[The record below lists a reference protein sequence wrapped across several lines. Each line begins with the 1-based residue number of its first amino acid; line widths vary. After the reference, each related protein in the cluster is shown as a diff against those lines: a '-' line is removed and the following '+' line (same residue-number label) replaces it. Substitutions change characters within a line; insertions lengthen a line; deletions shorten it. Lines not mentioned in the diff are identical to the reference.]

1 MNISPV
7 QSPQTQNFRGLHV
20 SKKAL
25 KGLECTE
32 DALLKIPE
40 IKECAKKYEVLIKR
54 GKVNGHKNLD
64 FIITALGGMLS
75 SAIGGTIGFFISMYM
90 CMKNKDITAM
100 ESALPMLSGMFGG
113 PLLYTMGTI
122 LYRNKP
128 TYEYIVQGGKG
139 ITHNALGETQLTG
152 TKSKEYRIDKDN
164 WHGVI
169 QNMTKEIQDE
179 DYGRFSRTIRKYNIN
194 ELDNTKN
201 ILNILKDPV
210 IKNEFSNGDCFNY
223 KINEQGDTLLTK
235 FFDIIPD
242 ETNQNE
248 YNQILD
254 KMKNMK
260 GIIYNQ
266 KDSFGISVLEKIL
279 NAENFAALEIVKD
292 YKFPYSEELDDACN
306 NIADKNFKN
315 KALNLNFSFP
325 QIENVLS
332 KGGYLDK
339 VLQKLSASPFFNAN
353 KDKLSKEILEYTD
366 NWNKSYRSEFL
377 FPVLLKHGMLPNEE
391 IDARIEELKN
401 AETEQRLR
409 EASNFGF
416 YS

>member
-1 MNISPV
+1 MRIYSQYNC
-7 QSPQTQNFRGLHV
+7 QSFQALHV
-20 SKKAL
+20 NPKTL
-25 KGLECTE
+25 KRLGTTKE
-32 DALLKIPE
+32 ALLKNASIKDCIDRAEVTLKSKRHYDFKEFYREDIEAISTLTGLAGGLVGAAGTLIVGLLRALSLVKTDAALWWPFAAGCSIPVLSIASYLISRIVPRIRYTGE
-40 IKECAKKYEVLIKR
+40 IQAGDRIENNKLAGRVTKQHEFYEKDNYKLAEELMKKGNNDFRMVMTKYTIDTPKGILSILNDDKIKE
-54 GKVNGHKNLD
+54 N
-64 FIITALGGMLS
+64 FT
-75 SAIGGTIGFFISMYM
+75 
-90 CMKNKDITAM
+90 
-100 ESALPMLSGMFGG
+100 
-113 PLLYTMGTI
+113 
-122 LYRNKP
+122 
-128 TYEYIVQGGKG
+128 
-139 ITHNALGETQLTG
+139 
-152 TKSKEYRIDKDN
+152 
-164 WHGVI
+164 
-169 QNMTKEIQDE
+169 
-179 DYGRFSRTIRKYNIN
+179 
-194 ELDNTKN
+194 
-201 ILNILKDPV
+201 
-210 IKNEFSNGDCFNY
+210 NGDCFNY
-223 KINEQGDTLLTK
+223 KINEQGDTLLTR

-242 ETNQNE
+242 ADNQNE

-279 NAENFAALEIVKD
+279 NAENFAALELVKD

-353 KDKLSKEILEYTD
+353 KDKLSKEIIEYTD

-401 AETEQRLR
+401 VETEQRLR
-409 EASNFGF
+409 EASNYGF

>member
-1 MNISPV
+1 MRINS
-7 QSPQTQNFRGLHV
+7 QYNCQNFQALHV
-20 SKKAL
+20 NPKTL
-25 KGLECTE
+25 KRLGTTKE
-32 DALLKIPE
+32 ALLKNASIKDCIDRAEVTLKSKRHYDFKEFDSEDFEAISTLTGLAGGLVGAAGTLIVGLLRALSLVKTDAALWWPFAAGCSIPVLSIASYLISRIVPRIRYTGE
-40 IKECAKKYEVLIKR
+40 IQAGDRIENNKLAGRVTKQHEFYEKDNYKLAEELMKKGNNDFRMVMTKYTIDTPKGILSILNDDKIKE
-54 GKVNGHKNLD
+54 N
-64 FIITALGGMLS
+64 FT
-75 SAIGGTIGFFISMYM
+75 
-90 CMKNKDITAM
+90 
-100 ESALPMLSGMFGG
+100 
-113 PLLYTMGTI
+113 
-122 LYRNKP
+122 
-128 TYEYIVQGGKG
+128 
-139 ITHNALGETQLTG
+139 
-152 TKSKEYRIDKDN
+152 
-164 WHGVI
+164 
-169 QNMTKEIQDE
+169 
-179 DYGRFSRTIRKYNIN
+179 
-194 ELDNTKN
+194 
-201 ILNILKDPV
+201 
-210 IKNEFSNGDCFNY
+210 NGDCFNY
-223 KINEQGDTLLTK
+223 KINEQGDTLLTR

-242 ETNQNE
+242 ADNQNE

-279 NAENFAALEIVKD
+279 NAENFAALELVKD

-332 KGGYLDK
+332 EGGYLDK

-353 KDKLSKEILEYTD
+353 KDKLSKEILVYTD

-377 FPVLLKHGMLPNEE
+377 FPVLLKHGMLPNEV

-401 AETEQRLR
+401 VETEQRLR
-409 EASNFGF
+409 EASNYGF

>member
-1 MNISPV
+1 MRIYSQYNC
-7 QSPQTQNFRGLHV
+7 QNFQALHV
-20 SKKAL
+20 NPKTL
-25 KGLECTE
+25 KRLGTTKE
-32 DALLKIPE
+32 ALLKNASIKDCIDRAEVTLKSKRHYDFKEFYREDIEAISTLTGLAGGLVGAAGTLIVGLLRALSLVKTDAALWWPFAAGCSIPVLSIASYLISRIVPRIRYTGE
-40 IKECAKKYEVLIKR
+40 IQAGDRIENNKLAGRVTKQHEFYEKDNYKLAEELMKKGNYDFRMFMTKYTIDTPKGLLSILNDDKIKE
-54 GKVNGHKNLD
+54 N
-64 FIITALGGMLS
+64 FT
-75 SAIGGTIGFFISMYM
+75 
-90 CMKNKDITAM
+90 
-100 ESALPMLSGMFGG
+100 
-113 PLLYTMGTI
+113 
-122 LYRNKP
+122 
-128 TYEYIVQGGKG
+128 
-139 ITHNALGETQLTG
+139 
-152 TKSKEYRIDKDN
+152 
-164 WHGVI
+164 
-169 QNMTKEIQDE
+169 
-179 DYGRFSRTIRKYNIN
+179 
-194 ELDNTKN
+194 
-201 ILNILKDPV
+201 
-210 IKNEFSNGDCFNY
+210 NGDCFNY
-223 KINEQGDTLLTK
+223 KINEQGDTLLTR

-242 ETNQNE
+242 ADNQNE

-279 NAENFAALEIVKD
+279 NAENFAALELVKD

-332 KGGYLDK
+332 EGGYLDK

-353 KDKLSKEILEYTD
+353 KDKLSKEILVYTD

-377 FPVLLKHGMLPNEE
+377 FPVLLKHGMLPNEV

-401 AETEQRLR
+401 VETEQRLR
-409 EASNFGF
+409 EASNYGF

>member
-1 MNISPV
+1 MRIYSQYNC
-7 QSPQTQNFRGLHV
+7 QSFQALHV
-20 SKKAL
+20 NPKTL
-25 KGLECTE
+25 KRLGTTKE
-32 DALLKIPE
+32 ALLKNASIKDCIDRAEVTLKSKRHYDFKEFYREDIEAISTLTGLAGGLVGAAGTLIVGLLRALSLVKTDAALWWPFAAGCSIPVLSIASYLISRIVPRIRYTGE
-40 IKECAKKYEVLIKR
+40 IQAGDRIENNKLAGRVTKQHEFYEKDNYKLAEELMKKGNNDFRMVMTKYTIDTPKGILSILNDDKIKE
-54 GKVNGHKNLD
+54 N
-64 FIITALGGMLS
+64 FT
-75 SAIGGTIGFFISMYM
+75 
-90 CMKNKDITAM
+90 
-100 ESALPMLSGMFGG
+100 
-113 PLLYTMGTI
+113 
-122 LYRNKP
+122 
-128 TYEYIVQGGKG
+128 
-139 ITHNALGETQLTG
+139 
-152 TKSKEYRIDKDN
+152 
-164 WHGVI
+164 
-169 QNMTKEIQDE
+169 
-179 DYGRFSRTIRKYNIN
+179 
-194 ELDNTKN
+194 
-201 ILNILKDPV
+201 
-210 IKNEFSNGDCFNY
+210 NGDCFNY
-223 KINEQGDTLLTK
+223 KINEQGDTLLTR

-242 ETNQNE
+242 ADNQNE

-279 NAENFAALEIVKD
+279 NAENFAALELVKD

>member
-1 MNISPV
+1 MRINS
-7 QSPQTQNFRGLHV
+7 QYNCQNFQALHV
-20 SKKAL
+20 NPKTL
-25 KGLECTE
+25 KRLGTTKE
-32 DALLKIPE
+32 ALLKNASIKDCIDRAEVTLKSKRHYDFKEFDSEDFEAISTLTCIAGGVISSAGLLIGGLLRSLSLVETNAALWGPFAAGCSIPVLSIASYLISRIVPRIRYTGE
-40 IKECAKKYEVLIKR
+40 IQAGDRIENNKLAGRVTKQHKFYEKDNYKLAEELMKKGNNDFRMVMTKYTIDTPKGILSILNDDKIKE
-54 GKVNGHKNLD
+54 N
-64 FIITALGGMLS
+64 FT
-75 SAIGGTIGFFISMYM
+75 
-90 CMKNKDITAM
+90 
-100 ESALPMLSGMFGG
+100 
-113 PLLYTMGTI
+113 
-122 LYRNKP
+122 
-128 TYEYIVQGGKG
+128 
-139 ITHNALGETQLTG
+139 
-152 TKSKEYRIDKDN
+152 
-164 WHGVI
+164 
-169 QNMTKEIQDE
+169 
-179 DYGRFSRTIRKYNIN
+179 
-194 ELDNTKN
+194 
-201 ILNILKDPV
+201 
-210 IKNEFSNGDCFNY
+210 NGDCFNY
-223 KINEQGDTLLTK
+223 KINEQGDTLLTR

-242 ETNQNE
+242 ADNQNE

-279 NAENFAALEIVKD
+279 NAENFAALELVKD

-353 KDKLSKEILEYTD
+353 KDKLSKEILVYTD

-377 FPVLLKHGMLPNEE
+377 FPVLLKHGMLPNEV

-401 AETEQRLR
+401 VETEQRLR
-409 EASNFGF
+409 EASNYGF

>member
-1 MNISPV
+1 MRINS
-7 QSPQTQNFRGLHV
+7 QYNCQNFQALHV
-20 SKKAL
+20 NPKTL
-25 KGLECTE
+25 KRLGTTKE
-32 DALLKIPE
+32 ALLKNASIKDCIDRAEVTLKSKRHYDFKEFDSEDFEAISTLTCIAGGVISSAGLLIGGLLRSLSLVETNAALWGPFAAGCSIPVLSIASYLISRIVPRIRYTGE
-40 IKECAKKYEVLIKR
+40 IQAGDRIENNQLAGRVTKQHKFYEKDNYKLAEELMKKGNNDFRMVMTKYTIDTPKGILSILNDDKIKE
-54 GKVNGHKNLD
+54 N
-64 FIITALGGMLS
+64 FT
-75 SAIGGTIGFFISMYM
+75 
-90 CMKNKDITAM
+90 
-100 ESALPMLSGMFGG
+100 
-113 PLLYTMGTI
+113 
-122 LYRNKP
+122 
-128 TYEYIVQGGKG
+128 
-139 ITHNALGETQLTG
+139 
-152 TKSKEYRIDKDN
+152 
-164 WHGVI
+164 
-169 QNMTKEIQDE
+169 
-179 DYGRFSRTIRKYNIN
+179 
-194 ELDNTKN
+194 
-201 ILNILKDPV
+201 
-210 IKNEFSNGDCFNY
+210 NGDCFNY
-223 KINEQGDTLLTK
+223 KINEQGDTLLTR

-242 ETNQNE
+242 ADNQNE
-248 YNQILD
+248 YKQILD

-279 NAENFAALEIVKD
+279 NAENFAALELVKD

-332 KGGYLDK
+332 EGGYLDK

-353 KDKLSKEILEYTD
+353 KDKLSKEIIEYTD

-401 AETEQRLR
+401 VETEQRLR
-409 EASNFGF
+409 EASNYGF

>member
-1 MNISPV
+1 MRIYSQYNC
-7 QSPQTQNFRGLHV
+7 QNFQALHV
-20 SKKAL
+20 NPKTL
-25 KGLECTE
+25 KRLGTTKE
-32 DALLKIPE
+32 ALLKNASIKDCSDRAEVTLKSKRHYDFKEFHREDIESISALTGIAGVLVGSAGTLIEGLLRALSLVKTDAALWWIFAAGCSIPVLSIASYLISRIIPRIRYTGE
-40 IKECAKKYEVLIKR
+40 IQAGDRIENNKLAGRVTKQHEFYEKDNYKLAEELMKKGNNDFRMVMTKYTIDTPKGILSILNDDKIKE
-54 GKVNGHKNLD
+54 N
-64 FIITALGGMLS
+64 FT
-75 SAIGGTIGFFISMYM
+75 
-90 CMKNKDITAM
+90 
-100 ESALPMLSGMFGG
+100 
-113 PLLYTMGTI
+113 
-122 LYRNKP
+122 
-128 TYEYIVQGGKG
+128 
-139 ITHNALGETQLTG
+139 
-152 TKSKEYRIDKDN
+152 
-164 WHGVI
+164 
-169 QNMTKEIQDE
+169 
-179 DYGRFSRTIRKYNIN
+179 
-194 ELDNTKN
+194 
-201 ILNILKDPV
+201 
-210 IKNEFSNGDCFNY
+210 NGDCFNY
-223 KINEQGDTLLTK
+223 KINEQGDTLLTR

-242 ETNQNE
+242 ADNQNE

-279 NAENFAALEIVKD
+279 NAENFAALELVKD

-332 KGGYLDK
+332 EGGYLDK

-353 KDKLSKEILEYTD
+353 KDKLSKEILVYTD

-377 FPVLLKHGMLPNEE
+377 FPVLLKHGMLPNEV

-401 AETEQRLR
+401 VETEQRLR
-409 EASNFGF
+409 EASNYGF

>member
-1 MNISPV
+1 MRIYSQYNC
-7 QSPQTQNFRGLHV
+7 QNFQALHV
-20 SKKAL
+20 NPKTL
-25 KGLECTE
+25 KRLGTTKE
-32 DALLKIPE
+32 ALLKNASIKDCSDRAEVTLKSKRHYDFKEFYREDIESISALTGLAGGLVGAAGTLIVGLLRALSLVKTDAALWWPFAAGCSIPVLSIASYLISRIIPRIRYTGE
-40 IKECAKKYEVLIKR
+40 IQAGDRIENNKLAGRVTKQHEFYEKDNYKLAEELMKKGNNDFRMVMTKYTIDTPKGILSILNDDKIKE
-54 GKVNGHKNLD
+54 N
-64 FIITALGGMLS
+64 FT
-75 SAIGGTIGFFISMYM
+75 
-90 CMKNKDITAM
+90 
-100 ESALPMLSGMFGG
+100 
-113 PLLYTMGTI
+113 
-122 LYRNKP
+122 
-128 TYEYIVQGGKG
+128 
-139 ITHNALGETQLTG
+139 
-152 TKSKEYRIDKDN
+152 
-164 WHGVI
+164 
-169 QNMTKEIQDE
+169 
-179 DYGRFSRTIRKYNIN
+179 
-194 ELDNTKN
+194 
-201 ILNILKDPV
+201 
-210 IKNEFSNGDCFNY
+210 NGDCFNY
-223 KINEQGDTLLTK
+223 KINEQGDTLLTR

-242 ETNQNE
+242 ADNQNE

>member
-1 MNISPV
+1 MRIYSQYNC
-7 QSPQTQNFRGLHV
+7 QNFQALHV
-20 SKKAL
+20 NPKTL
-25 KGLECTE
+25 KRLGTTKE
-32 DALLKIPE
+32 ALLKNASIKDCSDRAEVTLKSKRHYDFKEFYREDIESISALTGLAGGLVGAAGTLIVGLLRALSLVKTDAALWWPFAAGCSIPVLSIASYLISRIIPRIRYTGE
-40 IKECAKKYEVLIKR
+40 IQAGDRIENNKLAGRVTKQHEFYEKDNYKLAEELMKKGNNDFRMVMTKYTIDTPKGILSILNDDKIKE
-54 GKVNGHKNLD
+54 N
-64 FIITALGGMLS
+64 FT
-75 SAIGGTIGFFISMYM
+75 
-90 CMKNKDITAM
+90 
-100 ESALPMLSGMFGG
+100 
-113 PLLYTMGTI
+113 
-122 LYRNKP
+122 
-128 TYEYIVQGGKG
+128 
-139 ITHNALGETQLTG
+139 
-152 TKSKEYRIDKDN
+152 
-164 WHGVI
+164 
-169 QNMTKEIQDE
+169 
-179 DYGRFSRTIRKYNIN
+179 
-194 ELDNTKN
+194 
-201 ILNILKDPV
+201 
-210 IKNEFSNGDCFNY
+210 NGDCFNY
-223 KINEQGDTLLTK
+223 KINEQGDTLLTR

-242 ETNQNE
+242 ADNQNE

-279 NAENFAALEIVKD
+279 NAENFAALELVKD

-332 KGGYLDK
+332 EGGYLDK

-353 KDKLSKEILEYTD
+353 KDKLSKEILVYTD

-377 FPVLLKHGMLPNEE
+377 FPVLLKHGMLPNEV

-401 AETEQRLR
+401 VETEQRLR
-409 EASNFGF
+409 EASNYGF

>member
-1 MNISPV
+1 MRIYSQYNC
-7 QSPQTQNFRGLHV
+7 QNFQALHV
-20 SKKAL
+20 NPKTL
-25 KGLECTE
+25 KRLGTTKE
-32 DALLKIPE
+32 ALLKNASIKDCSDRAEVTLKSKRHYDFKEFYREDIEAISTLTGLAGGLVGAAGTLIVGLLRALSLVKTDAALWWPFAAGCSIPVLSIASYLISRIIPRIRYTGE
-40 IKECAKKYEVLIKR
+40 IQAGDRIENNKLVGRVTKQHEFYEKDNYKLAEELMKKGNNDFRMVMTKYTIDTPKGILSILNDDKIKE
-54 GKVNGHKNLD
+54 N
-64 FIITALGGMLS
+64 FT
-75 SAIGGTIGFFISMYM
+75 
-90 CMKNKDITAM
+90 
-100 ESALPMLSGMFGG
+100 
-113 PLLYTMGTI
+113 
-122 LYRNKP
+122 
-128 TYEYIVQGGKG
+128 
-139 ITHNALGETQLTG
+139 
-152 TKSKEYRIDKDN
+152 
-164 WHGVI
+164 
-169 QNMTKEIQDE
+169 
-179 DYGRFSRTIRKYNIN
+179 
-194 ELDNTKN
+194 
-201 ILNILKDPV
+201 
-210 IKNEFSNGDCFNY
+210 NGDCFNY

-266 KDSFGISVLEKIL
+266 KDGFGISVLEKIL

-353 KDKLSKEILEYTD
+353 KDKLSKEIIEYTD

-401 AETEQRLR
+401 VETEQRLR
-409 EASNFGF
+409 EASNYGF

>member
-1 MNISPV
+1 MRMYSQYNC
-7 QSPQTQNFRGLHV
+7 QNFQALHV
-20 SKKAL
+20 NPKTL
-25 KGLECTE
+25 KRLGTTKE
-32 DALLKIPE
+32 ALLKNASIKDCSDRAEVTLKSKRHYDFKEFYREDIEAISTLTGLAGGLVGAAGTLIVGLLRALSLVKTDAALWWPFAAGCSIPVLSIASYLISRIIPRIRYTGE
-40 IKECAKKYEVLIKR
+40 IQAGDRIENNKLAGRVTKQHEFYEKDNYKLAEELMKKGNNDFRMVMTKYTIDTPKGILSILNDDKIKE
-54 GKVNGHKNLD
+54 N
-64 FIITALGGMLS
+64 FT
-75 SAIGGTIGFFISMYM
+75 
-90 CMKNKDITAM
+90 
-100 ESALPMLSGMFGG
+100 
-113 PLLYTMGTI
+113 
-122 LYRNKP
+122 
-128 TYEYIVQGGKG
+128 
-139 ITHNALGETQLTG
+139 
-152 TKSKEYRIDKDN
+152 
-164 WHGVI
+164 
-169 QNMTKEIQDE
+169 
-179 DYGRFSRTIRKYNIN
+179 
-194 ELDNTKN
+194 
-201 ILNILKDPV
+201 
-210 IKNEFSNGDCFNY
+210 NGDCFNY
-223 KINEQGDTLLTK
+223 KINEQGDTLLTR

-242 ETNQNE
+242 ADNQNE

-279 NAENFAALEIVKD
+279 NAENFAALELVKD

-332 KGGYLDK
+332 EGGYLDK

-353 KDKLSKEILEYTD
+353 KDKLSKEILVYTD

-377 FPVLLKHGMLPNEE
+377 FPVLLKHGMLPNEV

-401 AETEQRLR
+401 VETEQRLR
-409 EASNFGF
+409 EASNYGF

>member
-1 MNISPV
+1 MRIYSQYNC
-7 QSPQTQNFRGLHV
+7 QSFQALHV
-20 SKKAL
+20 NPKTL
-25 KGLECTE
+25 KRLGTTKE
-32 DALLKIPE
+32 ALLKNASIKDCIDRAEVTLKSKRHYDFKEFYREDIEAVSTLTGLAGGLVGAAGTLIVGLLRALSLVKTDAALWWPFAAGCSIPVLSIASYLISRIVPRIRYTGE
-40 IKECAKKYEVLIKR
+40 IQAGDRIENNKLAGRVTKQHEFYEKDNYKLAEELMKKGNNDFRMVMTKYTIDTPKGILSILNDDKIKE
-54 GKVNGHKNLD
+54 N
-64 FIITALGGMLS
+64 FT
-75 SAIGGTIGFFISMYM
+75 
-90 CMKNKDITAM
+90 
-100 ESALPMLSGMFGG
+100 
-113 PLLYTMGTI
+113 
-122 LYRNKP
+122 
-128 TYEYIVQGGKG
+128 
-139 ITHNALGETQLTG
+139 
-152 TKSKEYRIDKDN
+152 
-164 WHGVI
+164 
-169 QNMTKEIQDE
+169 
-179 DYGRFSRTIRKYNIN
+179 
-194 ELDNTKN
+194 
-201 ILNILKDPV
+201 
-210 IKNEFSNGDCFNY
+210 NGDCFNY
-223 KINEQGDTLLTK
+223 KINEQGDTLLTR

-242 ETNQNE
+242 ADNQNE

-279 NAENFAALEIVKD
+279 NAENFAALELVKD

-332 KGGYLDK
+332 EGGYLDK

-353 KDKLSKEILEYTD
+353 KDKLSKEILVYTD

-377 FPVLLKHGMLPNEE
+377 FPVLLKHGMLPNEV

-401 AETEQRLR
+401 VETEQRLR
-409 EASNFGF
+409 EASNYGF

>member
-1 MNISPV
+1 MRIYSQYNC
-7 QSPQTQNFRGLHV
+7 QNFQALHV
-20 SKKAL
+20 NPKTL
-25 KGLECTE
+25 KRLGTTKE
-32 DALLKIPE
+32 ALLKNASIKDCIDRAEVTLKSKRHYDFKEFYREDIEAISTLTGLAGGLVGAAGTLIVGLLRALSLVKSDAALWWPFAAGCSIPVLSIASYLISRIIPRIRYTGE
-40 IKECAKKYEVLIKR
+40 IQAGDRIENNKLAGRVTKQHEFYEKDNYKLAEELMKKGNNDFRMVMTKYTIDTPKGILSILNDDKIKE
-54 GKVNGHKNLD
+54 N
-64 FIITALGGMLS
+64 FT
-75 SAIGGTIGFFISMYM
+75 
-90 CMKNKDITAM
+90 
-100 ESALPMLSGMFGG
+100 
-113 PLLYTMGTI
+113 
-122 LYRNKP
+122 
-128 TYEYIVQGGKG
+128 
-139 ITHNALGETQLTG
+139 
-152 TKSKEYRIDKDN
+152 
-164 WHGVI
+164 
-169 QNMTKEIQDE
+169 
-179 DYGRFSRTIRKYNIN
+179 
-194 ELDNTKN
+194 
-201 ILNILKDPV
+201 
-210 IKNEFSNGDCFNY
+210 NGDCFNY
-223 KINEQGDTLLTK
+223 KINEQGDTLLTR

-242 ETNQNE
+242 ADNQNE

-279 NAENFAALEIVKD
+279 NAENFAALELVKD

-332 KGGYLDK
+332 EGGYLDK

-353 KDKLSKEILEYTD
+353 KDKLSKEILVYTD

-377 FPVLLKHGMLPNEE
+377 FPVLLKHGMLPNEV

-401 AETEQRLR
+401 VETEQRLR
-409 EASNFGF
+409 EASNYGF

>member
-1 MNISPV
+1 MRIYSQYNC
-7 QSPQTQNFRGLHV
+7 QSFQALHV
-20 SKKAL
+20 NPKTL
-25 KGLECTE
+25 KRLGTTKE
-32 DALLKIPE
+32 ALLKNASIKDCSDRAEVTLKSKRHYDFKEFYREDIEAISTLTGLAGGLVGAAGTLIVGLLRALSLVKTDAALWWPFAAGCSIPVLSIASYLISRIVPRIRYTGE
-40 IKECAKKYEVLIKR
+40 IKAGDRIENNKLAGRVTKQHEFYEKDNYKLAEELMKK
-54 GKVNGHKNLD
+54 GNND
-64 FIITALGGMLS
+64 FRMVMTKY
-75 SAIGGTIGFFISMYM
+75 TI
-90 CMKNKDITAM
+90 DT
-100 ESALPMLSGMFGG
+100 P
-113 PLLYTMGTI
+113 
-122 LYRNKP
+122 
-128 TYEYIVQGGKG
+128 KG
-139 ITHNALGETQLTG
+139 IL
-152 TKSKEYRIDKDN
+152 S
-164 WHGVI
+164 
-169 QNMTKEIQDE
+169 
-179 DYGRFSRTIRKYNIN
+179 
-194 ELDNTKN
+194 
-201 ILNILKDPV
+201 ILNDDK
-210 IKNEFSNGDCFNY
+210 IKENFTNGDCFNY
-223 KINEQGDTLLTK
+223 KINEQGDTLLTR

-242 ETNQNE
+242 ADNQNE

-279 NAENFAALEIVKD
+279 NAENFAALELVKD

-332 KGGYLDK
+332 EGGYLDK

-353 KDKLSKEILEYTD
+353 KDKLSKEILVYTD

-377 FPVLLKHGMLPNEE
+377 FPVLLKHGMLPNEV

-401 AETEQRLR
+401 VETEQRLR
-409 EASNFGF
+409 EASNYGF

>member
-1 MNISPV
+1 MRIYSQYNC
-7 QSPQTQNFRGLHV
+7 QNFQALHV
-20 SKKAL
+20 NPKTL
-25 KGLECTE
+25 KRLGTTKE
-32 DALLKIPE
+32 ALLKNASIKDCSDRAEVTLKSKRHYDFKEFYREDIEAISTLTGLAGGLVGAAGTLIEGLLRALSLVKTDAALWWPFAAGCSIPVLSIASYLISRIIPRIRYTGE
-40 IKECAKKYEVLIKR
+40 IQAGDRIENNKLAGRVTKQHEFYEKDNYKLAEELMKKGNNDFRMVMTKYTIDTPKGILSILNDDKIKE
-54 GKVNGHKNLD
+54 N
-64 FIITALGGMLS
+64 FT
-75 SAIGGTIGFFISMYM
+75 
-90 CMKNKDITAM
+90 
-100 ESALPMLSGMFGG
+100 
-113 PLLYTMGTI
+113 
-122 LYRNKP
+122 
-128 TYEYIVQGGKG
+128 
-139 ITHNALGETQLTG
+139 
-152 TKSKEYRIDKDN
+152 
-164 WHGVI
+164 
-169 QNMTKEIQDE
+169 
-179 DYGRFSRTIRKYNIN
+179 
-194 ELDNTKN
+194 
-201 ILNILKDPV
+201 
-210 IKNEFSNGDCFNY
+210 NGDCFNY
-223 KINEQGDTLLTK
+223 KINEQGDTLLTR

-242 ETNQNE
+242 ADNQNE

-279 NAENFAALEIVKD
+279 NAENFAALELVKD

-332 KGGYLDK
+332 EGGYLDK

-353 KDKLSKEILEYTD
+353 KDKLSKEILVYTD

-377 FPVLLKHGMLPNEE
+377 FPVLLKHGMLPNEV

-401 AETEQRLR
+401 VETEQRLR
-409 EASNFGF
+409 EASNYGF

>member
-1 MNISPV
+1 MRIYSQYNC
-7 QSPQTQNFRGLHV
+7 QNFQALHV
-20 SKKAL
+20 NPKTL
-25 KGLECTE
+25 KRLGTTKE
-32 DALLKIPE
+32 ALLKNASIKDCSDRAEVTLKSKRHYDFKEFYREDIEAISTLTGLAGGLVGGAGTLIVGLLRALSLVKTDAALWWPFAAGCSIPVLSIASYLISRIVPRIRYTGE
-40 IKECAKKYEVLIKR
+40 IQAGDRIENNKLAGRVTKQHEFYEKDNYKLAEELMKKGNNDFRMVMTKYTIDTPKGILSILNDDKIKE
-54 GKVNGHKNLD
+54 N
-64 FIITALGGMLS
+64 FT
-75 SAIGGTIGFFISMYM
+75 
-90 CMKNKDITAM
+90 
-100 ESALPMLSGMFGG
+100 
-113 PLLYTMGTI
+113 
-122 LYRNKP
+122 
-128 TYEYIVQGGKG
+128 
-139 ITHNALGETQLTG
+139 
-152 TKSKEYRIDKDN
+152 
-164 WHGVI
+164 
-169 QNMTKEIQDE
+169 
-179 DYGRFSRTIRKYNIN
+179 
-194 ELDNTKN
+194 
-201 ILNILKDPV
+201 
-210 IKNEFSNGDCFNY
+210 NGDCFNY
-223 KINEQGDTLLTK
+223 KINEQGDTLLTR

-242 ETNQNE
+242 ADNQNE

-279 NAENFAALEIVKD
+279 NAENFAALELVKD

-332 KGGYLDK
+332 EGGYLDK

-353 KDKLSKEILEYTD
+353 KEKLSKEILVYTD

-377 FPVLLKHGMLPNEE
+377 FPVLLKHGMLPNEV

-401 AETEQRLR
+401 VETEQRLR
-409 EASNFGF
+409 EASNYGF

>member
-1 MNISPV
+1 MRIYSQYNC
-7 QSPQTQNFRGLHV
+7 QNFQALHV
-20 SKKAL
+20 NPKTL
-25 KGLECTE
+25 KRLGTTKE
-32 DALLKIPE
+32 ALLKNASIKDCSDRAEVTLKSKRHYDFKEFYREDIEAISTLTGLAGGLVGAAGTLIEGLLRALSLVKTDAALWWPFAAGCSIPVLSIASYLISRIIPRIRYTGE
-40 IKECAKKYEVLIKR
+40 IQAGDRIENNKLAGRVTKQHEFYEKDNYKLAEELMKKGNNDFRMVMTKYTIDTPKGILSILNDDKIKE
-54 GKVNGHKNLD
+54 N
-64 FIITALGGMLS
+64 FT
-75 SAIGGTIGFFISMYM
+75 
-90 CMKNKDITAM
+90 
-100 ESALPMLSGMFGG
+100 
-113 PLLYTMGTI
+113 
-122 LYRNKP
+122 
-128 TYEYIVQGGKG
+128 
-139 ITHNALGETQLTG
+139 
-152 TKSKEYRIDKDN
+152 
-164 WHGVI
+164 
-169 QNMTKEIQDE
+169 
-179 DYGRFSRTIRKYNIN
+179 
-194 ELDNTKN
+194 
-201 ILNILKDPV
+201 
-210 IKNEFSNGDCFNY
+210 NGDCFNY
-223 KINEQGDTLLTK
+223 KINEQGDTLLTR

-242 ETNQNE
+242 ADNQNE

-279 NAENFAALEIVKD
+279 NAENFAALELVKD

-332 KGGYLDK
+332 EGGYLDK

-353 KDKLSKEILEYTD
+353 KDKLSKEILVYTD

-377 FPVLLKHGMLPNEE
+377 FPVLLKHGMLPNEV

-401 AETEQRLR
+401 VETEQRLR
-409 EASNFGF
+409 EASDYGF

>member
-1 MNISPV
+1 MRIYSQYNS
-7 QSPQTQNFRGLHV
+7 QNFQALHV
-20 SKKAL
+20 NPKTL
-25 KGLECTE
+25 KRLGTTKE
-32 DALLKIPE
+32 ALLKNASIKDCSDRAEVTLKSKRHYDFKEFYREDIESISTLTGLAGGLVGAAGTLIVGLLRALSLVKTDAALWWPFAAGCSIPVLSIASYLISRIVPRIRYTGE
-40 IKECAKKYEVLIKR
+40 IQAGDRIENNKLAGRVTKQHEFYEKDNYKLAEELMKKGNNDFRMVMTKYTIDTPKGILSILNDDKIKE
-54 GKVNGHKNLD
+54 N
-64 FIITALGGMLS
+64 FT
-75 SAIGGTIGFFISMYM
+75 
-90 CMKNKDITAM
+90 
-100 ESALPMLSGMFGG
+100 
-113 PLLYTMGTI
+113 
-122 LYRNKP
+122 
-128 TYEYIVQGGKG
+128 
-139 ITHNALGETQLTG
+139 
-152 TKSKEYRIDKDN
+152 
-164 WHGVI
+164 
-169 QNMTKEIQDE
+169 
-179 DYGRFSRTIRKYNIN
+179 
-194 ELDNTKN
+194 
-201 ILNILKDPV
+201 
-210 IKNEFSNGDCFNY
+210 NGDCFNY
-223 KINEQGDTLLTK
+223 KINEQGDTLLTR

-242 ETNQNE
+242 ADNQNE

-279 NAENFAALEIVKD
+279 NAENFAALELVKD

-332 KGGYLDK
+332 EGGYLDK

-353 KDKLSKEILEYTD
+353 KDKLSKEILVYTD

-377 FPVLLKHGMLPNEE
+377 FPVLLKHGMLPNEV

-401 AETEQRLR
+401 VETEQRLR
-409 EASNFGF
+409 EASNYGF

>member
-1 MNISPV
+1 MQIQYNN
-7 QSPQTQNFRGLHV
+7 QNFQALHV
-20 SKKAL
+20 NPKTL
-25 KGLECTE
+25 KRLGTTKE
-32 DALLKIPE
+32 ALLKNASIKDCSDRAEVTLKSKRHYDFKEFYREDIEAISTLTGLAGGLVGAAGTLIEGLLRALSLVKTDAALWWPFAAGCSIPVLSIASYLISRIIPRIRYTGE
-40 IKECAKKYEVLIKR
+40 IQAGDRIENNKLAGRVTKQHEFYEKDNYKLAEELMKKGNNDFRMVMTKYTIDTPKGILSILNDDKIKE
-54 GKVNGHKNLD
+54 N
-64 FIITALGGMLS
+64 FT
-75 SAIGGTIGFFISMYM
+75 
-90 CMKNKDITAM
+90 
-100 ESALPMLSGMFGG
+100 
-113 PLLYTMGTI
+113 
-122 LYRNKP
+122 
-128 TYEYIVQGGKG
+128 
-139 ITHNALGETQLTG
+139 
-152 TKSKEYRIDKDN
+152 
-164 WHGVI
+164 
-169 QNMTKEIQDE
+169 
-179 DYGRFSRTIRKYNIN
+179 
-194 ELDNTKN
+194 
-201 ILNILKDPV
+201 
-210 IKNEFSNGDCFNY
+210 NGDCFNY
-223 KINEQGDTLLTK
+223 KINEQGDTLLTR

-242 ETNQNE
+242 ADNQNE

-279 NAENFAALEIVKD
+279 NAENFAALELVKD

-332 KGGYLDK
+332 EGGYLDK

-353 KDKLSKEILEYTD
+353 KDKLSKEILVYTD

-377 FPVLLKHGMLPNEE
+377 FPVLLKHGMLPNEV

-401 AETEQRLR
+401 VETEQRLR
-409 EASNFGF
+409 EASNYGF

>member
-1 MNISPV
+1 MQIQYNN
-7 QSPQTQNFRGLHV
+7 QNFQALHA
-20 SKKAL
+20 SPKTL
-25 KGLECTE
+25 KRLGTTKE
-32 DALLKIPE
+32 ALLKNASIKDCIDRAEVTLKSKRHYDFKEFYREDIEAISTLTGLAGGLVGAAGTLIVGLLRALSLVKTDAALWWPFAAGCSIPVLSIASYLISRIIPRIRYTGE
-40 IKECAKKYEVLIKR
+40 IQAGDRIENNKLAGRVTKQHEFYEKDNYKLAEELMKKGNNDFRMVMTKYTIDTPKGILSILNDDKIKE
-54 GKVNGHKNLD
+54 N
-64 FIITALGGMLS
+64 FT
-75 SAIGGTIGFFISMYM
+75 
-90 CMKNKDITAM
+90 
-100 ESALPMLSGMFGG
+100 
-113 PLLYTMGTI
+113 
-122 LYRNKP
+122 
-128 TYEYIVQGGKG
+128 
-139 ITHNALGETQLTG
+139 
-152 TKSKEYRIDKDN
+152 
-164 WHGVI
+164 
-169 QNMTKEIQDE
+169 
-179 DYGRFSRTIRKYNIN
+179 
-194 ELDNTKN
+194 
-201 ILNILKDPV
+201 
-210 IKNEFSNGDCFNY
+210 NGDCFNY
-223 KINEQGDTLLTK
+223 KINEQGDTLLTR

-242 ETNQNE
+242 ADNQNE

-279 NAENFAALEIVKD
+279 NAENFAALELVKD

-332 KGGYLDK
+332 EGGYLDK

-353 KDKLSKEILEYTD
+353 KDKLSKEILVYTD

-377 FPVLLKHGMLPNEE
+377 FPVLLKHGMLPNEV

-401 AETEQRLR
+401 VETEQRLR
-409 EASNFGF
+409 EASNYGF

>member
-1 MNISPV
+1 MQIQYNN
-7 QSPQTQNFRGLHV
+7 QNFQALHA
-20 SKKAL
+20 SPKTL
-25 KGLECTE
+25 KRLGTTKE
-32 DALLKIPE
+32 ALLKNASIKDCSDRAEVTLKSKRHYDFKEFYREDIEAISTLTGLAGGLVGAAGTLIVGLLRALSLVKTDAALWWPFAAGCSIPVLSIASYLISRIVPSIRYTGE
-40 IKECAKKYEVLIKR
+40 IQAGDRIENNKLAGRVTKQHEFYEKDNYKLAEELMKKGNNDFRMVMTKYTIDTPKGILSILNDDKIKE
-54 GKVNGHKNLD
+54 N
-64 FIITALGGMLS
+64 FT
-75 SAIGGTIGFFISMYM
+75 
-90 CMKNKDITAM
+90 
-100 ESALPMLSGMFGG
+100 
-113 PLLYTMGTI
+113 
-122 LYRNKP
+122 
-128 TYEYIVQGGKG
+128 
-139 ITHNALGETQLTG
+139 
-152 TKSKEYRIDKDN
+152 
-164 WHGVI
+164 
-169 QNMTKEIQDE
+169 
-179 DYGRFSRTIRKYNIN
+179 
-194 ELDNTKN
+194 
-201 ILNILKDPV
+201 
-210 IKNEFSNGDCFNY
+210 NGDCFNY
-223 KINEQGDTLLTK
+223 KINEQGDTLLTR

-242 ETNQNE
+242 ADNQNE

-279 NAENFAALEIVKD
+279 NAENFAALELVKD

-332 KGGYLDK
+332 EGGYLDK

-353 KDKLSKEILEYTD
+353 KDKLSKEILVYTD

-377 FPVLLKHGMLPNEE
+377 FPVLLKHGMLPNEV

-401 AETEQRLR
+401 VETEQRLR
-409 EASNFGF
+409 EASNYGF

>member
-1 MNISPV
+1 MRIYSQYNC
-7 QSPQTQNFRGLHV
+7 QNFQALHV
-20 SKKAL
+20 NPKTL
-25 KGLECTE
+25 KRLGTTKE
-32 DALLKIPE
+32 ALLKNASIKDCSDRAEVTLKSKRHYDFKEFYREDIEAISTLTGLAGGLVGAAGTLIVGLLRALSLVKTDAALWWPFAAGCSIPVLSIASYLISRIIPRIRYTGE
-40 IKECAKKYEVLIKR
+40 IQAGDRIENNKLAGRVTKQHEFYEKDNYKLAEELMKKGNNDFRMVMTKYTIDTPKGILSILNDDKIKE
-54 GKVNGHKNLD
+54 N
-64 FIITALGGMLS
+64 FT
-75 SAIGGTIGFFISMYM
+75 
-90 CMKNKDITAM
+90 
-100 ESALPMLSGMFGG
+100 
-113 PLLYTMGTI
+113 
-122 LYRNKP
+122 
-128 TYEYIVQGGKG
+128 
-139 ITHNALGETQLTG
+139 
-152 TKSKEYRIDKDN
+152 
-164 WHGVI
+164 
-169 QNMTKEIQDE
+169 
-179 DYGRFSRTIRKYNIN
+179 
-194 ELDNTKN
+194 
-201 ILNILKDPV
+201 
-210 IKNEFSNGDCFNY
+210 NGDCFNY
-223 KINEQGDTLLTK
+223 KINEQGDTLLTR

-242 ETNQNE
+242 ADNQNE

-279 NAENFAALEIVKD
+279 NAENFAALELVKD

-353 KDKLSKEILEYTD
+353 KDKLSKEIIEYTD

>member
-1 MNISPV
+1 MRIYSQYNC
-7 QSPQTQNFRGLHV
+7 QNFQALHV
-20 SKKAL
+20 NPKTL
-25 KGLECTE
+25 KRLGTTKE
-32 DALLKIPE
+32 ALLKNASIKDCSDRAEVTLKSKRHYDFKEFYREDIEAISTLTGLAGGLVGAAGTLIVGLLRALSLVKTDAALWWPFAAGCSIPVLSIASYLISRIIPRIRYTGE
-40 IKECAKKYEVLIKR
+40 IQAGDRIENNKLAGRVTKQHEFYEKDNYKLAEELMKKGNNDFRMVMTKYTIDTPKGILSILNDDKIKE
-54 GKVNGHKNLD
+54 N
-64 FIITALGGMLS
+64 FT
-75 SAIGGTIGFFISMYM
+75 
-90 CMKNKDITAM
+90 
-100 ESALPMLSGMFGG
+100 
-113 PLLYTMGTI
+113 
-122 LYRNKP
+122 
-128 TYEYIVQGGKG
+128 
-139 ITHNALGETQLTG
+139 
-152 TKSKEYRIDKDN
+152 
-164 WHGVI
+164 
-169 QNMTKEIQDE
+169 
-179 DYGRFSRTIRKYNIN
+179 
-194 ELDNTKN
+194 
-201 ILNILKDPV
+201 
-210 IKNEFSNGDCFNY
+210 NGDCFNY
-223 KINEQGDTLLTK
+223 KINEQGDTLLTR

-242 ETNQNE
+242 ADNQNE

-279 NAENFAALEIVKD
+279 NAENFAALELVKD

-353 KDKLSKEILEYTD
+353 KDKLSKEIIEYTD

-401 AETEQRLR
+401 VETEQRLR
-409 EASNFGF
+409 EASNYGF

>member
-1 MNISPV
+1 MQIQYNN
-7 QSPQTQNFRGLHV
+7 QNFQALHA
-20 SKKAL
+20 SPKTL
-25 KGLECTE
+25 KRLGTTKE
-32 DALLKIPE
+32 ALLKNASIKDCSDRAEVTLKSKRHYDFKEFYREDIEAISTLTGLAGGLVGAAGTLIVGLLRALSLVKTDAALWWPFAAGCSIPVLSIASYLISRIIPRIRYTGE
-40 IKECAKKYEVLIKR
+40 IQAGDRIENNKLAGRVTKQHEFYEKDNYKLAEELMKKGNNDFRMVMTKYTIDTPKGILSILNDDKIKE
-54 GKVNGHKNLD
+54 N
-64 FIITALGGMLS
+64 FT
-75 SAIGGTIGFFISMYM
+75 
-90 CMKNKDITAM
+90 
-100 ESALPMLSGMFGG
+100 
-113 PLLYTMGTI
+113 
-122 LYRNKP
+122 
-128 TYEYIVQGGKG
+128 
-139 ITHNALGETQLTG
+139 
-152 TKSKEYRIDKDN
+152 
-164 WHGVI
+164 
-169 QNMTKEIQDE
+169 
-179 DYGRFSRTIRKYNIN
+179 
-194 ELDNTKN
+194 
-201 ILNILKDPV
+201 
-210 IKNEFSNGDCFNY
+210 NGDCFNY
-223 KINEQGDTLLTK
+223 KINEQGDTLLTR

-242 ETNQNE
+242 ADNQNE

-279 NAENFAALEIVKD
+279 NAENFAALELVKD

-332 KGGYLDK
+332 EGGYLDK

-353 KDKLSKEILEYTD
+353 KDKLSKEILVYTD

-377 FPVLLKHGMLPNEE
+377 FPVLLKHGMLPNEV

-401 AETEQRLR
+401 VETEQRLR
-409 EASNFGF
+409 EASNYGF

>member
-1 MNISPV
+1 MRIYSQYNC
-7 QSPQTQNFRGLHV
+7 QSFQALHV
-20 SKKAL
+20 NPKTL
-25 KGLECTE
+25 KRLGTTKE
-32 DALLKIPE
+32 ALLKNASIKDCIDRAEVTLKSKRHYDFKEFYREDIEAISTLTGLAGGLVGAAGTLIVGLLRALSLVKTDAALWWPFAAGCSIPVLSIASYLISRIVPRIRYTGE
-40 IKECAKKYEVLIKR
+40 IQAGDRIENNKLAGRVTKQHEFYEKDNYKLAEELMKKGNNDFRMVMTKYTIDTPKGILSILNDDKIKE
-54 GKVNGHKNLD
+54 N
-64 FIITALGGMLS
+64 FT
-75 SAIGGTIGFFISMYM
+75 
-90 CMKNKDITAM
+90 
-100 ESALPMLSGMFGG
+100 
-113 PLLYTMGTI
+113 
-122 LYRNKP
+122 
-128 TYEYIVQGGKG
+128 
-139 ITHNALGETQLTG
+139 
-152 TKSKEYRIDKDN
+152 
-164 WHGVI
+164 
-169 QNMTKEIQDE
+169 
-179 DYGRFSRTIRKYNIN
+179 
-194 ELDNTKN
+194 
-201 ILNILKDPV
+201 
-210 IKNEFSNGDCFNY
+210 NGDCFNY
-223 KINEQGDTLLTK
+223 KINEQGDTLLTR

-242 ETNQNE
+242 ADNQNE

-279 NAENFAALEIVKD
+279 NAENFAALELVKD

-332 KGGYLDK
+332 EGGYLDK

-353 KDKLSKEILEYTD
+353 KDKLSKEILVYTD

-377 FPVLLKHGMLPNEE
+377 FPVLLKHGMLPNEV

-401 AETEQRLR
+401 VETEQRLR
-409 EASNFGF
+409 EASNYGF

>member
-1 MNISPV
+1 MRIYSQYNC
-7 QSPQTQNFRGLHV
+7 QNFQALHV
-20 SKKAL
+20 NPKTL
-25 KGLECTE
+25 KRLGTTKE
-32 DALLKIPE
+32 ALLKNASIKDCSDRAEVTLKSKRHYDFKEFYREDIEAISTLTGLAGGLVGAAGTLIVGLLRALSLVKTDAALWWPFAAGCSIPVLSIASYLISRIIPRIRYTGE
-40 IKECAKKYEVLIKR
+40 IQAGDRIENYKLAGRVTKQHEFYEKDNYKLAEELMKKGNNDFRMVMTKYTIDTPKGILSILNDDKIKE
-54 GKVNGHKNLD
+54 N
-64 FIITALGGMLS
+64 FT
-75 SAIGGTIGFFISMYM
+75 
-90 CMKNKDITAM
+90 
-100 ESALPMLSGMFGG
+100 
-113 PLLYTMGTI
+113 
-122 LYRNKP
+122 
-128 TYEYIVQGGKG
+128 
-139 ITHNALGETQLTG
+139 
-152 TKSKEYRIDKDN
+152 
-164 WHGVI
+164 
-169 QNMTKEIQDE
+169 
-179 DYGRFSRTIRKYNIN
+179 
-194 ELDNTKN
+194 
-201 ILNILKDPV
+201 
-210 IKNEFSNGDCFNY
+210 NGDCFNY
-223 KINEQGDTLLTK
+223 KINEQGDTLLTR

-242 ETNQNE
+242 ADNQNE

-279 NAENFAALEIVKD
+279 NAENFAALELVKD

-332 KGGYLDK
+332 EGGYLDK

-353 KDKLSKEILEYTD
+353 KDKLSKEILVYTD

-377 FPVLLKHGMLPNEE
+377 FPVLLKHGMLPNEV

-401 AETEQRLR
+401 VETEQRLR
-409 EASNFGF
+409 EASNYGF

>member
-1 MNISPV
+1 MRIYSQYNC
-7 QSPQTQNFRGLHV
+7 QSFQALHV
-20 SKKAL
+20 NPKTL
-25 KGLECTE
+25 KRLGTTKE
-32 DALLKIPE
+32 ALLKNASIKDCIDRAEVTLKSKRHYDFKEFYREDIEAISTLTGLAGGLVGAAGTLIVGLLRALSLVKTDAALWWPFAAGCSIPVLSIASYLISRIIPRIRYTGE
-40 IKECAKKYEVLIKR
+40 IQAGDRIENNKLAGRVTKQHEFYEKDNYKLAEELMKKGNNDFRMVMTKYTIDTPKGILSILNDDKIKE
-54 GKVNGHKNLD
+54 N
-64 FIITALGGMLS
+64 FT
-75 SAIGGTIGFFISMYM
+75 
-90 CMKNKDITAM
+90 
-100 ESALPMLSGMFGG
+100 
-113 PLLYTMGTI
+113 
-122 LYRNKP
+122 
-128 TYEYIVQGGKG
+128 
-139 ITHNALGETQLTG
+139 
-152 TKSKEYRIDKDN
+152 
-164 WHGVI
+164 
-169 QNMTKEIQDE
+169 
-179 DYGRFSRTIRKYNIN
+179 
-194 ELDNTKN
+194 
-201 ILNILKDPV
+201 
-210 IKNEFSNGDCFNY
+210 NGDCFNY
-223 KINEQGDTLLTK
+223 KINEQGDTLLTR

-242 ETNQNE
+242 ADNQNE

-279 NAENFAALEIVKD
+279 NAENFAALELVKD

-332 KGGYLDK
+332 EGGYLDK

-353 KDKLSKEILEYTD
+353 KDKLSKEILVYTD

>member
-1 MNISPV
+1 MRIYSQYNC
-7 QSPQTQNFRGLHV
+7 QSFQALHV
-20 SKKAL
+20 NPKTL
-25 KGLECTE
+25 KRLGTTKE
-32 DALLKIPE
+32 ALLKNASIKDCIDRAEVTLKSKRHYDFKEFYREDIESISALTGLAGGLVGAAGTLIVGLLRALSLVKTDAALWWPFAAGCSIPVLSIASYLISRIVPRIRYTGE
-40 IKECAKKYEVLIKR
+40 IQAGDRIENNKLAGRVTKQHEFYEKDNYKLAEELMKKGNNDFRMVMTKYTIDTPKGILSILNDDKIKE
-54 GKVNGHKNLD
+54 N
-64 FIITALGGMLS
+64 FT
-75 SAIGGTIGFFISMYM
+75 
-90 CMKNKDITAM
+90 
-100 ESALPMLSGMFGG
+100 
-113 PLLYTMGTI
+113 
-122 LYRNKP
+122 
-128 TYEYIVQGGKG
+128 
-139 ITHNALGETQLTG
+139 
-152 TKSKEYRIDKDN
+152 
-164 WHGVI
+164 
-169 QNMTKEIQDE
+169 
-179 DYGRFSRTIRKYNIN
+179 
-194 ELDNTKN
+194 
-201 ILNILKDPV
+201 
-210 IKNEFSNGDCFNY
+210 NGDCFNY
-223 KINEQGDTLLTK
+223 KINEQGDTLLTR

-242 ETNQNE
+242 ADNQNE

-279 NAENFAALEIVKD
+279 NAENFAALELVKD

-332 KGGYLDK
+332 EGGYLDK

-353 KDKLSKEILEYTD
+353 KDKLSKEILVYTD

-377 FPVLLKHGMLPNEE
+377 FPVLLKHGMLPNEV

-401 AETEQRLR
+401 VETEQRLR
-409 EASNFGF
+409 EASNYGF

>member
-1 MNISPV
+1 MRIYSQYNC
-7 QSPQTQNFRGLHV
+7 QNFQALHV
-20 SKKAL
+20 NPKTL
-25 KGLECTE
+25 KRLGTTKE
-32 DALLKIPE
+32 ALLKNASIKDCSDRAEVTLKSKRHYDFKEFYREDIEAISTLTGLAGGLVGAAGTLIVGLLRALSLVKTDAALWWPFAAGCSIPVLSIASYLISRIIPRIRYTGE
-40 IKECAKKYEVLIKR
+40 IQAGDRIENNKLAGRVTKQHEFYEKDNYKLAEELMKKGNNDFRMVMTKYTIDTPKGILSILNDDKIKE
-54 GKVNGHKNLD
+54 N
-64 FIITALGGMLS
+64 FT
-75 SAIGGTIGFFISMYM
+75 
-90 CMKNKDITAM
+90 
-100 ESALPMLSGMFGG
+100 
-113 PLLYTMGTI
+113 
-122 LYRNKP
+122 
-128 TYEYIVQGGKG
+128 
-139 ITHNALGETQLTG
+139 
-152 TKSKEYRIDKDN
+152 
-164 WHGVI
+164 
-169 QNMTKEIQDE
+169 
-179 DYGRFSRTIRKYNIN
+179 
-194 ELDNTKN
+194 
-201 ILNILKDPV
+201 
-210 IKNEFSNGDCFNY
+210 NGDCFNY
-223 KINEQGDTLLTK
+223 KINEQGDTLLTR

-242 ETNQNE
+242 ADNQNE

-279 NAENFAALEIVKD
+279 NAENFAALELVKD

-332 KGGYLDK
+332 EGGYLDK

-353 KDKLSKEILEYTD
+353 KDKLSKEILVYTD

-401 AETEQRLR
+401 VETEQRLR
-409 EASNFGF
+409 EASNYGF

>member
-1 MNISPV
+1 MQIQYNN
-7 QSPQTQNFRGLHV
+7 QNFQALHA
-20 SKKAL
+20 SPKTL
-25 KGLECTE
+25 KRLGTTKE
-32 DALLKIPE
+32 ALLKNASIKDCIDRAEVTLKSKRHYDFKKFDWDDFKSISTLTGVAGEVVCLAGLLIGGLLNALSLAGANAPLWGFAAGCGIPVLSIASYLISRIVPRIRYTGE
-40 IKECAKKYEVLIKR
+40 IQAGDRIENNKLVGRVTKQYEFYEKDNYKLAEELMKKGNNDFRMVVTKYTIDTPKGILSILNDDKIKE
-54 GKVNGHKNLD
+54 N
-64 FIITALGGMLS
+64 FT
-75 SAIGGTIGFFISMYM
+75 
-90 CMKNKDITAM
+90 
-100 ESALPMLSGMFGG
+100 
-113 PLLYTMGTI
+113 
-122 LYRNKP
+122 
-128 TYEYIVQGGKG
+128 
-139 ITHNALGETQLTG
+139 
-152 TKSKEYRIDKDN
+152 
-164 WHGVI
+164 
-169 QNMTKEIQDE
+169 
-179 DYGRFSRTIRKYNIN
+179 
-194 ELDNTKN
+194 
-201 ILNILKDPV
+201 
-210 IKNEFSNGDCFNY
+210 NGDCFNY

>member
-1 MNISPV
+1 MRIYSQYNC
-7 QSPQTQNFRGLHV
+7 QSFQALHV
-20 SKKAL
+20 NPKTL
-25 KGLECTE
+25 KRLGTTKE
-32 DALLKIPE
+32 ALLKNASIKDCIDRAEVTLKSKRHYDFKEFYREDIEAISTLTGLAGGLVGAAGTLIVGLLRALSLVKTDAALWWPFAAGCSIPVLSIASYLISRIIPRIRYTGE
-40 IKECAKKYEVLIKR
+40 IQAGDRIENNKLAGRVTKQHEFYEKDNYKLAEELMKKGNNDFRMVMTKYTIDTPKGILSILNDDKIKE
-54 GKVNGHKNLD
+54 N
-64 FIITALGGMLS
+64 FT
-75 SAIGGTIGFFISMYM
+75 
-90 CMKNKDITAM
+90 
-100 ESALPMLSGMFGG
+100 
-113 PLLYTMGTI
+113 
-122 LYRNKP
+122 
-128 TYEYIVQGGKG
+128 
-139 ITHNALGETQLTG
+139 
-152 TKSKEYRIDKDN
+152 
-164 WHGVI
+164 
-169 QNMTKEIQDE
+169 
-179 DYGRFSRTIRKYNIN
+179 
-194 ELDNTKN
+194 
-201 ILNILKDPV
+201 
-210 IKNEFSNGDCFNY
+210 NGDCFNY
-223 KINEQGDTLLTK
+223 KINEQGDTLLTR

-242 ETNQNE
+242 ADNQNE

-279 NAENFAALEIVKD
+279 NAENFAALELVKD

-332 KGGYLDK
+332 EGGYLDK

-353 KDKLSKEILEYTD
+353 KDKLSKEILVYTD

-377 FPVLLKHGMLPNEE
+377 FPVLLKHGMLPNEV

-401 AETEQRLR
+401 VETEQRLR
-409 EASNFGF
+409 EASNYGF

>member
-1 MNISPV
+1 MRIYSQYNC
-7 QSPQTQNFRGLHV
+7 QNFQALHV
-20 SKKAL
+20 NPKTL
-25 KGLECTE
+25 KRLGTTKE
-32 DALLKIPE
+32 ALLKNASIKDCSDRAEVTLKSKRHYDFKEFYREDIEAISTLTGLAGGLVGAAGTLIVGLLRALSLVKTDAALWWPFAAGCSIPVLSIASYLISRIIPRIRYTGE
-40 IKECAKKYEVLIKR
+40 IQAGDRIENNKLAGRVTKQHEFYEKDNYKLAEELMKKGNNDFRMVVTKYTIDTPKGILSILNDDKIKE
-54 GKVNGHKNLD
+54 N
-64 FIITALGGMLS
+64 FT
-75 SAIGGTIGFFISMYM
+75 
-90 CMKNKDITAM
+90 
-100 ESALPMLSGMFGG
+100 
-113 PLLYTMGTI
+113 
-122 LYRNKP
+122 
-128 TYEYIVQGGKG
+128 
-139 ITHNALGETQLTG
+139 
-152 TKSKEYRIDKDN
+152 
-164 WHGVI
+164 
-169 QNMTKEIQDE
+169 
-179 DYGRFSRTIRKYNIN
+179 
-194 ELDNTKN
+194 
-201 ILNILKDPV
+201 
-210 IKNEFSNGDCFNY
+210 NGDCFNY